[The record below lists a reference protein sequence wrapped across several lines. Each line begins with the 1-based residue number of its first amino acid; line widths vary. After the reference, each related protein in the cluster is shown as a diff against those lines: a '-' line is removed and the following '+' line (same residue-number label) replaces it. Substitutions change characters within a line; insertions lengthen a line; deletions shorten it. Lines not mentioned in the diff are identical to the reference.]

1 MRWFAVVLVVLAL
14 GAWPA
19 AAGASGWSLEHA
31 ANATFPDGIVP
42 SVSCA
47 NDAACVAVG
56 SYVNADDYYATLA
69 ERWDGST
76 WSIVPTPNATGAPDS
91 WFNHVACSTAS
102 DCVAVGASGNRSD
115 GVDNEHALIEH
126 WDGASWTMEPAPSG
140 TGELLG
146 VACSSPSA
154 CTAVGNNVALRWD
167 GTSWSAQ
174 ALAIPAVGVS
184 TLSSLALT
192 ASGSPGAEGH
202 DAVAAVL
209 DARRREVFAAAW
221 RIGAAGEPDRA
232 LLEPGAFAPRA
243 LAARLP
249 ELGHKVL
256 TVGEGAV
263 EFRTQL
269 ERSGASVPDGSAEL
283 HRVTAVG
290 HCQIARRLEATPA
303 DQIVPDYLRPPDAQE
318 SPQSRA
324 RDEQ

>member
-1 MRWFAVVLVVLAL
+1 MRILAL
-14 GAWPA
+14 DTATRATTVALDGVASEPLEARDDPPA
-19 AAGASGWSLEHA
+19 GERPGHAARLLPLAAGLLERSGLELG
-31 ANATFPDGIVP
+31 DVELL
-42 SVSCA
+42 
-47 NDAACVAVG
+47 AVG
-56 SYVNADDYYATLA
+56 VGPGTFTGLRIGIATA
-69 ERWDGST
+69 R
-76 WSIVPTPNATGAPDS
+76 
-91 WFNHVACSTAS
+91 
-102 DCVAVGASGNRSD
+102 
-115 GVDNEHALIEH
+115 AL
-126 WDGASWTMEPAPSG
+126 
-140 TGELLG
+140 
-146 VACSSPSA
+146 
-154 CTAVGNNVALRWD
+154 
-167 GTSWSAQ
+167 AQ